1 MNKPWIGRALI
12 AVGVIHT
19 LFGLIS
25 FQSILG
31 QLVSEGLWNT
41 VHGQPEREYAFWFL
55 VTGLMLLLFGGL
67 VHSNERD
74 GRRLPPAI
82 AWGLLLLTVAMVLI
96 MPVSGGWL
104 LLPPAIGA
112 VLKRSSRTAP

>member
-1 MNKPWIGRALI
+1 MRKSWVGRALI

-19 LFGLIS
+19 LFGLVGFRS
-25 FQSILG
+25 TLG

-41 VHGQPEREYAFWFL
+41 VHGQPVREYAFWFI
-55 VTGLMLLLFGGL
+55 VTGLMLMLFGGL
-67 VHSNERD
+67 VHANERD
-74 GRRLPPAI
+74 GRPLPPTVS
-82 AWGLLLLTVAMVLI
+82 WGLLVLTVAMVVI
-96 MPVSGGWL
+96 MPISGGWL

>member
-1 MNKPWIGRALI
+1 VKKPWIGRALI

-19 LFGLIS
+19 LFGLVS
-25 FQSILG
+25 FRGTLG

-67 VHSNERD
+67 VHSNERG

-82 AWGLLLLTVAMVLI
+82 AWGLLLLTVAIVVI

-112 VLKRSSRTAP
+112 VLKRSPRTGP